1 MYFIL
6 ILTELFWTHNWKLK
20 AMILSVFW
28 RYPIVLWPHCFCRE
42 TCCHCDHYSFVE
54 DLNFLFHCFQDLPFD
69 VCSFTM
75 IWVPLNFF
83 LFINLGIHWHPLWK
97 VHSHYFLKYCLS
109 FILFVLLSGTLIR
122 SLFDLIS
129 WCLSYNFYPSFLLSL
144 HFG

>member
-1 MYFIL
+1 MCFIL

-42 TCCHCDHYSFVE
+42 TCCHCDRHSFVE
-54 DLNFLFHCFQDLPFD
+54 DLNLLFHCFQDLPFG

-75 IWVPLNFF
+75 IWVPLSFF

-97 VHSHYFLKYCLS
+97 IHSHYFLKYCLLS
-109 FILFVLLSGTLIR
+109 F
-122 SLFDLIS
+122 SLFCCLVLWLDHSLTWSPNVSPTIS
-129 WCLSYNFYPSFLLSL
+129 IHLFLLSL